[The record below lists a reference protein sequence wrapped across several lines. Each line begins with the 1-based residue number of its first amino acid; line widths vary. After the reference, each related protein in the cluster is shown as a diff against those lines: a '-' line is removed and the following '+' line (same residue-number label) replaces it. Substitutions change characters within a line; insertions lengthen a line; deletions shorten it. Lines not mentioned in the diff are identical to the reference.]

1 MKVKPSRL
9 LILVAVM
16 LAVLALGF
24 GAFKFTRAKVVNV
37 RIAELSSD
45 GSPPESIEELRE
57 AIGRYESR
65 IEEQTR
71 TAAQAGIYW
80 KILADRYLSRGMHGE
95 ALDALQRAV
104 EYFPE
109 DSSLYYMTGL
119 AASVMAKSTLDFS
132 RNGGA
137 ASDRSRLFALAEEAH
152 KRAVALDAKNVRS
165 LYALGVLYVFELD
178 RPADAV
184 PYLERYLALQAKDAD
199 AMFILARAYYV
210 AGRRDEAA
218 ALYDRILTTTKD
230 ERKRAEAEANKKTVL
245 DELYA
250 PR

>member
-1 MKVKPSRL
+1 MKVKPSRFF
-9 LILVAVM
+9 ILVAVM
-16 LAVLALGF
+16 LAILGLGF
-24 GAFKFTRAKVVNV
+24 GAFKFTRAKVVDV

-45 GSPPESIEELRE
+45 GAPPESIEGLRE

-65 IEEQTR
+65 IEEQVR

-80 KILADRYLSRGMHGE
+80 KILADRYISRGMFGE
-95 ALDALQRAV
+95 ALDALKRAV
-104 EYFPE
+104 DYFPE

-119 AASVMAKSTLDFS
+119 SASVMAKSSLDFS
-132 RNGGA
+132 RSGGA
-137 ASDRSRLFALAEEAH
+137 SAERSRLFSLAEESH
-152 KRAVALDAKNVRS
+152 KRAIALDSKNVRS

-178 RPADAV
+178 RPGDAV

-210 AGRRDEAA
+210 TGKRDEAV
-218 ALYDRILTTTKD
+218 ALYDRVISTTKD

-250 PR
+250 AR